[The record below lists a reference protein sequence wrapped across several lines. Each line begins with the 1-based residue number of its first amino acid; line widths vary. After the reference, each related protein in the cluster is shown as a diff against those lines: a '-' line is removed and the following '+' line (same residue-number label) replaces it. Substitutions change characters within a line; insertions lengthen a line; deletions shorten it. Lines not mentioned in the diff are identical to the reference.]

1 MHLIPIPDLASSRV
15 LVIGDLML
23 DAYLHG
29 STSRISPEAPVPVV
43 LVEREE
49 FRVGGAGN
57 VALNVTAMGAHSSLL
72 AIVGS
77 DSYADILQDMLTTN
91 GTCAELIQN
100 ADKNTIVKKRV
111 ISKNHQLLRI
121 DYESAFDGE
130 DSEPL
135 LTLLEQRL
143 SDVDVVVLSDYAK
156 GTLTH
161 SRRMIEVARAAGK
174 PVLVDPK
181 GSDFWRYTGA
191 TVITPNLSEFESV
204 AGHCIDDNDLA
215 TKATAMLDD
224 FNFEAVLVTK
234 SERGMTLVQ
243 RGHRPLHLQ
252 TQAREV
258 FDVTGAGDTVIATLA
273 AMLGAGCQLSDAVQ
287 LSNVAAGV
295 VVSKF
300 GTATVTNAEL
310 RKYIQRHRSSAPPP
324 KVIED
329 FHGLLDITAAAK
341 AEGEVLVLTNGCFD
355 ILHPGHVDYLRRAR
369 ELGDRLIVL
378 VNSDASVAGLK
389 GPSRPI
395 NDIYFRQQMLAALD
409 AVDYVCQFD
418 TPTPATQIEAIRPDI
433 LVKGGDY
440 SVSEIAGSNYVLA
453 NGGRVEILPFVNGY
467 SSSNM
472 IEKIRGS

>member
-1 MHLIPIPDLASSRV
+1 MHLIPIPDLAASRV

-29 STSRISPEAPVPVV
+29 SASRISPEAPVPIV
-43 LVEREE
+43 LVDREE

-57 VALNVTAMGAHSSLL
+57 VALNVTALGARSTLL
-72 AIVGS
+72 ALVGR
-77 DSYADILQDMLTTN
+77 DAFADTLQDMLTSN

-135 LTLLEQRL
+135 LRLLEQRL

-161 SRRMIEVARAAGK
+161 SRRMIDLARIAGK

-181 GSDFWRYTGA
+181 GSDFKRYTGA

-204 AGHCIDDNDLA
+204 AGHCMDDDDLA

-243 RGHRPLHLQ
+243 RGRSPLHLP

-258 FDVTGAGDTVIATLA
+258 FDVTGAGDTVIASLA
-273 AMLGAGCQLSDAVQ
+273 AMLGAGCLLADAVH

-300 GTATVTNAEL
+300 GTATVTAAEL
-310 RKYIQRHRSSAPPP
+310 RNYMQLHRGSTPP

-329 FHGLLDITAAAK
+329 LQGLLDIVAAAK

-355 ILHPGHVDYLRRAR
+355 ILHPGHIEYLRRAR

-378 VNSDASVAGLK
+378 VNSDASVVGLK

-395 NDIYFRQQMLAALD
+395 NDINFRQQMLAALES
-409 AVDYVCQFD
+409 VDYVCQFD
-418 TPTPATQIEAIRPDI
+418 TPTPATQIQAISPDI

-440 SVSEIAGSNYVLA
+440 SVSDIAGSEHVLA

-467 SSSNM
+467 FSSNM
-472 IEKIRGS
+472 IEKIRGN

>member
-1 MHLIPIPDLASSRV
+1 
-15 LVIGDLML
+15 ML

-43 LVEREE
+43 LVDKEE

-57 VALNVTAMGAHSSLL
+57 VALNVTALGARSSLL
-72 AIVGS
+72 ALVGR
-77 DSYADILQDMLTTN
+77 DSYADTLQDMLTAN

-143 SDVDVVVLSDYAK
+143 SGVDVVVLSDYAK

-161 SRRMIEVARAAGK
+161 SRRMIEVARVAGK

-181 GSDFWRYTGA
+181 GSDFRRYTGA
-191 TVITPNLSEFESV
+191 TVITPNLSEFEAV
-204 AGHCIDDNDLA
+204 AGHCVDDNDLA

-243 RGHRPLHLQ
+243 RGHKPLHLP

-258 FDVTGAGDTVIATLA
+258 FDVTGAGDTVIASLA
-273 AMLGAGCQLSDAVQ
+273 AMLGAGCQLADAVQ

-300 GTATVTNAEL
+300 GTATVTTAEL
-310 RKYIQRHRSSAPPP
+310 RNYMQRHRNSAPPP
-324 KVIED
+324 KVLED
-329 FHGLLDITAAAK
+329 LQGLLDITAAAK

-378 VNSDASVAGLK
+378 VNSDASVASLK

-395 NDIYFRQQMLAALD
+395 NDINFRQQMLAALE

-418 TPTPATQIEAIRPDI
+418 TLTPATQIEAIRPDI

-440 SVSEIAGSNYVLA
+440 SVNEIAGSEHVLA

-467 SSSNM
+467 SSSNV
-472 IEKIRGS
+472 IEKIRGH